1 MNARPLSI
9 IPALCD
15 HEDCHSRDIS
25 WIEYLGG
32 AFCPVHADPTASY
45 EDDTV
50 KAPRAERRRQI
61 HTSHDACDHPKTKA
75 GRQACRRARAR
86 GANITSEETLRDMAE
101 KSRQEAAQRHDC
113 TPELFDTGVTV
124 EEQREYVASRALA
137 DQYAKLT
144 QKQQDAIWNRLHEFD
159 CNLEGD
165 MYPRVSLAM
174 VDAARAGKC
183 SIAKLTDKRLT
194 QIIAVAEM
202 LDR

>member
-86 GANITSEETLRDMAE
+86 GANITSEELRDMAE
-101 KSRQEAAQRHDC
+101 KSRQETAVEYRHALGRSCNGHRTDGYAFVGG
-113 TPELFDTGVTV
+113 ELVCRKCG
-124 EEQREYVASRALA
+124 
-137 DQYAKLT
+137 
-144 QKQQDAIWNRLHEFD
+144 
-159 CNLEGD
+159 EG
-165 MYPRVSLAM
+165 
-174 VDAARAGKC
+174 
-183 SIAKLTDKRLT
+183 
-194 QIIAVAEM
+194 QENH
-202 LDR
+202 